1 MNIEALIGTVALAT
15 GVFAATNID
24 DIFVLLAMFSDPRY
38 NPRQITAGQYLGMA
52 ALFGA
57 SLVGSLAS
65 FVMQPAYIGLLGLAP
80 ILIGTVKLLRRR
92 QADYPETNTSSSSN
106 VLSVAVITA
115 ANGGDNLGI
124 YTPMFAIRSAADIA
138 MFAGV
143 FAVMTAVWVG
153 FAHWL
158 TRHPKL
164 GPPIRDYGQRA
175 VPFVLIGL
183 GVYVLIKAGSFS
195 LFR

>member
-143 FAVMTAVWVG
+143 FAVMTAVWLG